1 MAHVIM
7 VQTHMRLKR
16 IELFGFKSFGRK
28 VDLHFNSQMTA
39 VVGPNGSG
47 KSNVA
52 DAIRFVLGETSM
64 KSMRGK
70 RVEDMI
76 FGGSHNAPRGNVA
89 RVSIIFDNMDR
100 AMPLATDEVKI
111 TREAFRDGANNYY
124 INDATC
130 RMRDIYELVA
140 SINIGTSGH
149 HMISQG
155 EADRILL
162 SSPKERRTM
171 LEDALGLTIYQ
182 YKRAESERRLT
193 KTEKNLTEVEALRR
207 EIAPQLKFLERQ
219 MKKIEEAKAIRE
231 KLIGLYRE
239 YLKREE
245 MYLIEMRAS
254 LAGKIAEPVQ
264 KLAEV
269 EQRITHARAQLSS
282 EERADDLSEELLA
295 VEDKLR
301 AVRAKRDSASRALG
315 KVDGMIELEERRIKR
330 KEEQAARE
338 VIITLRLNE
347 VEGVEIEIDSLIR
360 EVSQSNDISV
370 WRDAA
375 HRAHKL
381 VREFINAKKSEGASP
396 AVTTEEREELEA
408 MRDERIVNE
417 EELRM
422 IDDEQ
427 RVVEEEYRRV
437 KQAID
442 AGREESREA
451 ERALFTLVQQRSDLL
466 HQVDNLRAQEESIA
480 QGVRRLDEEL
490 QEAAILLGRAV
501 LDHSSVVLTKE
512 EVMTEAR
519 NIQEN
524 RRREIER
531 GKLRIE
537 DLGAGGSVE
546 IEKEYQETIERDAFL
561 AREVLDLIATQTSLR
576 ELIEELEEKVNEEF
590 RKGVLEINRQFSDF
604 FRLMFGGGVAE
615 VKIVKIEKRR
625 KKDTDLDL
633 SNIVMEAP
641 TPEGDGED
649 EEPEEGVDVYVSL
662 PNKKIKGMQML
673 SGGERALTAI
683 ALMFAI
689 SQVNP
694 PPFMLLD
701 ETDAALD
708 EANSRKYGD
717 MLEAL
722 ARHSQLI
729 VITHNRETMSRAD
742 TLYGVTMGIEAI
754 SRVLSISFDEA
765 AAGAA
770 K

>member
-1 MAHVIM
+1 
-7 VQTHMRLKR
+7 MRLKR

-28 VDLHFNSQMTA
+28 VDLHFTSQITA

-76 FGGSHNAPRGNVA
+76 FGGSHTAARGNVA
-89 RVSIIFDNMDR
+89 RVSIIFDNLDR
-100 AMPLATDEVKI
+100 AMPIATDEVKI
-111 TREAFRDGANNYY
+111 TREAYRDGANNYY
-124 INDATC
+124 INDSTC

-162 SSPKERRTM
+162 SSPKDRRTM
-171 LEDALGLTIYQ
+171 LEDALGLTIFQ

-193 KTEKNLTEVEALRR
+193 KTEKNLSEVESLRR
-207 EIAPQLKFLERQ
+207 EIAPHLKFLERQ
-219 MKKIEEAKAIRE
+219 MKKIEEGKALRE

-245 MYLIEMRAS
+245 IYLTEAKAA
-254 LAGKIAEPVQ
+254 LAGKLSGPQE
-264 KLAEV
+264 KLTQV
-269 EQRITHARAQLSS
+269 EQQIMSARAQLSG
-282 EERADDLSEELLA
+282 EQRDDDLSGELLS

-301 AVRAKRDSASRALG
+301 AIRQKRDNASRSLG
-315 KVDGMIELEERRIKR
+315 KIDGMIELEERRIKR

-338 VIITLRLNE
+338 VNITLRLIE
-347 VEGVEIEIDSLIR
+347 VEGLESEIDGLMR
-360 EVSQSNDISV
+360 EVAQSNDITT

-381 VREFINAKKSEGASP
+381 VREFINAKKAEGASP
-396 AVTTEEREELEA
+396 VVTVEEREELEA
-408 MRDERIVNE
+408 MRDERIVHE
-417 EELRM
+417 EELR
-422 IDDEQ
+422 IVDDEQ

-437 KQAID
+437 KLAID
-442 AGREESREA
+442 ASKEQSREA
-451 ERALFTLVQQRSDLL
+451 ERVLFTLVQERSELL
-466 HQVDNLRAQEESIA
+466 HSIDTLRAQEETLG
-480 QGVRRLDEEL
+480 QNTRRLEDEL
-490 QEAAILLGRAV
+490 QEAAILLGRSV
-501 LDHSSVVLTKE
+501 LDHSSVVLTIE
-512 EVMTEAR
+512 EVMLEAR
-519 NIQEN
+519 NIQET
-524 RRREIER
+524 RRRDIER

-537 DLGAGGSVE
+537 DLGAAGGIDV
-546 IEKEYQETIERDAFL
+546 EKEYQETVERDAFL
-561 AREVLDLIATQTSLR
+561 AREVQDLIVTQESLR
-576 ELIEELEEKVNEEF
+576 ALIEELEEKVNEQF
-590 RKGVLEINRQFSDF
+590 HTGVKEINKQFSDF

-615 VKIVKIEKRR
+615 VKIVKIEKRK

-633 SNIVMEAP
+633 SNIVLEAP
-641 TPEGDGED
+641 APEEGEGED
-649 EEPEEGVDVYVSL
+649 EPEEGVDVYVSL

-694 PPFMLLD
+694 PPFMMLD

-722 ARHSQLI
+722 ARHSQLL
-729 VITHNRETMSRAD
+729 VITHNRETMSRAT
-742 TLYGVTMGIEAI
+742 TLYGVTMGTEAI
-754 SRVLSISFDEA
+754 SRVLSIGFDEA
-765 AAGAA
+765 SAGAA